1 MWNGVCHALELMRT
15 THLAQICHELQ
26 GGVQMGQ
33 VADLN
38 PQSGDLIGDKE
49 MWLLEWL
56 LEHLSPGGLLQQ
68 AKLLRE

>member
-1 MWNGVCHALELMRT
+1 MRT
-15 THLAQICHELQ
+15 THLAQMCHELQ

-33 VADLN
+33 VADSN
-38 PQSGDLIGDKE
+38 PQSGDLIGDKKI
-49 MWLLEWL
+49 WLLEWL